1 MSARFKN
8 FGFLRCLEERKL
20 HVSRMKVGSLQ
31 KKAFKSFLIVL
42 TAVCFSSKNYIIYVY
57 KAKVSQK
64 EMQICRG

>member
-20 HVSRMKVGSLQ
+20 NVSRMKVGSLQ
-31 KKAFKSFLIVL
+31 KKFKSFLIVL